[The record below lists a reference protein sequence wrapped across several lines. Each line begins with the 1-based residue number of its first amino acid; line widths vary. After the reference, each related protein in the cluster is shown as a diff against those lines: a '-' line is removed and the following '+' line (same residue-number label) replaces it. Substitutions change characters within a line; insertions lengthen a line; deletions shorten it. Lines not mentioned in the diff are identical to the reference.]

1 MFALKRVLVGVMN
14 TKTYL
19 VLVCFI
25 IPNVFAE
32 ECQGKMISDYVCIPQ
47 NYDNS
52 NDDSPQEPPY
62 NYINATLMEVQIVKF
77 DDLAEK
83 LTLKMI
89 LTMRWLDQRL
99 QVMKEKNKTNSLVL
113 VHDVDHIELWKP
125 IFIIQN
131 LVSTISYPLA
141 GRTSSQLYGVRR
153 RPGNVTSVVSVTNIY
168 ATIHCGLYLEKFPFD
183 KQSCIFKVKIC
194 TF

>member
-1 MFALKRVLVGVMN
+1 MN

-25 IPNVFAE
+25 IPNVSTK
-32 ECQGKMISDYVCIPQ
+32 ECHGKMISDYVCIPP

-52 NDDSPQEPPY
+52 NDDSPQERPY

-113 VHDVDHIELWKP
+113 VHDVDHIEL
-125 IFIIQN
+125 
-131 LVSTISYPLA
+131 
-141 GRTSSQLYGVRR
+141 
-153 RPGNVTSVVSVTNIY
+153 
-168 ATIHCGLYLEKFPFD
+168 
-183 KQSCIFKVKIC
+183 
-194 TF
+194 